1 MTPRLALAF
10 SLAALIASPANAA
23 PSVEEVAT
31 LIAGKL
37 ACPARDGADGF
48 VLTNETDTNGKYA
61 SRAVIAIDRKAHRM
75 LSRSKIWS
83 PSNPSVAKLLV
94 YAWADGVAYGC
105 TVSADQSCTPEPLP
119 AATPLNAQRD
129 ITSRYMTF
137 RDFLQP
143 AHGGAH
149 LALET
154 PATDVAGAAWSL
166 VVTPPGGL
174 PLVMHAAVDGTMKAM
189 DVRYPDA
196 SVIRTSY
203 ADRKLFEDC
212 ETASSMRQSTHPKDT
227 GYVQSTVISIETRAT
242 MTPAD
247 TAVDQPVASP

>member
-10 SLAALIASPANAA
+10 SLATLIVSPANAA
-23 PSVEEVAT
+23 PSVEEVAA
-31 LIAGKL
+31 LIANKL
-37 ACPARDGADGF
+37 ACPARDAADGF
-48 VLTNETDTNGKYA
+48 VLTTETDTNGKYA
-61 SRAVIAIDRKAHRM
+61 SRAVVIIDRKSHRM

-94 YAWADGVAYGC
+94 YAWADGAAYGC
-105 TVSADQSCTPEPLP
+105 TV
-119 AATPLNAQRD
+119 AATESCVPSALGITLNNVQRD

-137 RDFLQP
+137 RDFLAP
-143 AHGGAH
+143 DRGGAH

-154 PATDVAGAAWSL
+154 PPADVEGAAWTL

-196 SVIRTSY
+196 SVVRTSY

-212 ETASSMRQSTHPKDT
+212 ETASSMRQTTHPKDT
-227 GYVQSTVISIETRAT
+227 GYVQSTVVSIETRAT

-247 TAVDQPVASP
+247 TPVDQPVASP